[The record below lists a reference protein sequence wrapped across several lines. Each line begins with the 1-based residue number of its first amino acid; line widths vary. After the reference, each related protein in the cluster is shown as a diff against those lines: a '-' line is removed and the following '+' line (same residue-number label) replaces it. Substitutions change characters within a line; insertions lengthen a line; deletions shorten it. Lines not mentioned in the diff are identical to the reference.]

1 VESLIRGIEGTPIWL
16 FALIMFGLFALA
28 VQLGQALGR
37 WHQRGKRSGDAGLL
51 VSATLGLMALLLG
64 FTVSMAVSRYDERRT
79 VMVTEGNAIGTFVYR
94 TDLMPAE
101 QRVKTRDALEDY
113 VAARVTVGQQGINRA
128 ELAEARR
135 KQSTA
140 QQLIWEAVVETSAV
154 VPDGSFRILIV
165 GSANEM
171 FDTAAARDIAL
182 ENRLPHT
189 LVLLLMLF
197 PLASMLLIGYVS
209 DRSARAHSLASFEMI
224 LLLTL
229 VLALIADL
237 NRPRAGTI
245 VAPQEVMIG
254 AQDQLRQTQARGAAA
269 ARITDNQQIGE

>member
-1 VESLIRGIEGTPIWL
+1 MRSMEGVPIWL
-16 FALIMFGLFALA
+16 FALAMLGLFAMA
-28 VQLGQALGR
+28 VQLGRVLARRQ
-37 WHQRGKRSGDAGLL
+37 QRADTAGDPGLL

-64 FTVSMAVSRYDERRT
+64 FTVSMAVARYDERRT
-79 VMVTEGNAIGTFVYR
+79 VMVSEGNAIGTFIYR
-94 TDLMPAE
+94 TDLIPAE
-101 QRVKTRDALEDY
+101 QRVKVRAALEDY
-113 VAARVTVGQQGINRA
+113 VAARVAVGQQGISRP
-128 ELAEARR
+128 ELAEARQ
-135 KQSTA
+135 KQATA

-154 VPDGSFRILIV
+154 VSDGSFRILIV

-189 LVLLLMLF
+189 LVLLLLLF

-209 DRSARAHSLASFEMI
+209 GRSARAHSLASFEMI

-254 AQDQLRQTQARGAAA
+254 AQDQLRQTQARAAA
-269 ARITDNQQIGE
+269 AIRIPDNQQIGE